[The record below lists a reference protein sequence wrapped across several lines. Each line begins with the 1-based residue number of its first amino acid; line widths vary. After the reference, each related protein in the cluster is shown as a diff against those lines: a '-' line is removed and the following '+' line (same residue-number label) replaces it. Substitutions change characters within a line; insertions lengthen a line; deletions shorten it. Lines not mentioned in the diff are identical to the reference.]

1 MTTGSAQDAGAKAHA
16 FRQAIGSLGLDTKM
30 PIMAF
35 AAFTL
40 PAGPGAKVTDL
51 GLWDSERKAF
61 VPLLV

>member
-1 MTTGSAQDAGAKAHA
+1 
-16 FRQAIGSLGLDTKM
+16 
-30 PIMAF
+30 MAF